1 VLFGVLIGQGAEKQ
15 KNLGAIPESGKAYRP
30 HLGPSHLRI
39 QYVLGAVA
47 PGVKLLGL
55 TVHLLLK
62 YVMIVEGTFVRVEI
76 SNTKVRS
83 NEGLYPHYSNAHI
96 LRIFA
101 VIPVTVGNWYLRNL
115 KFCCC

>member
-1 VLFGVLIGQGAEKQ
+1 MLFGVLIGQGAEKQ

-55 TVHLLLK
+55 TVHLRLE
-62 YVMIVEGTFVRVEI
+62 YVMIVEGSLHLCALKYRPLKSVVMKVCTPTTVTHTFYV
-76 SNTKVRS
+76 
-83 NEGLYPHYSNAHI
+83 YS
-96 LRIFA
+96 L
-101 VIPVTVGNWYLRNL
+101 
-115 KFCCC
+115 